1 ATVFQH
7 HYNITTVQNGH
18 PSDMWEHPLVPTVS
32 LCFPQKL
39 WKILESDQFRSIWWS
54 EGGQCV
60 AINEVLF
67 SEEVLGRVF
76 ATQKMGS
83 FIRQLNIYGFT
94 KVQPDF
100 QRSASLPE
108 FLAEE
113 AAASSHSKVQYYY
126 NPSFNR
132 EHPQLLE
139 QCKRR
144 VDIKWKAPPHA
155 KRRAEA
161 PPGPST
167 AHPS

>member
-1 ATVFQH
+1 
-7 HYNITTVQNGH
+7 
-18 PSDMWEHPLVPTVS
+18 

-54 EGGQCV
+54 KGGQCV

-76 ATQKMGS
+76 ATQKMAS

-113 AAASSHSKVQYYY
+113 TAASAHCKVLYYY

-144 VDIKWKAPPHA
+144 VAIKRKAPG
-155 KRRAEA
+155 A
-161 PPGPST
+161 PQEEEE
-167 AHPS
+167 HPSRSPDVQLVLLEIELVDIEFIDRD